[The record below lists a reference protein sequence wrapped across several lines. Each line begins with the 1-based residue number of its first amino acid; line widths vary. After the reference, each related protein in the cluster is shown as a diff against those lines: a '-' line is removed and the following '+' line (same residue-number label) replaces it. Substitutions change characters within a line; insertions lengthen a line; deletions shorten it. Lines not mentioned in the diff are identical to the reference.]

1 MSYAH
6 HLDVRAETIERSL
19 LHGPA
24 VFEVVVGI
32 EGTDENLYQSDVLYR
47 QRYQADARRD
57 AINAA
62 MFAATCGFCRVP
74 ADFIEY
80 VDELLGSQ
88 DIDVIAWC
96 SDACRE
102 ESLIEDAQLRR
113 AGL

>member
-1 MSYAH
+1 MYH
-6 HLDVRAETIERSL
+6 YHLDVRAETIERPL

-32 EGTDENLYQSDVLYR
+32 EGTDENLYASPVLYR
-47 QRYQADARRD
+47 YRHLADGRRD

-62 MFAATCGFCRVP
+62 MFAARCGFCGVS
-74 ADFIEY
+74 ADYIEDI
-80 VDELLGSQ
+80 DELLGSGE
-88 DIDVIAWC
+88 IDVLAWC

-102 ESLIEDAQLRR
+102 ESLTEDAELRR